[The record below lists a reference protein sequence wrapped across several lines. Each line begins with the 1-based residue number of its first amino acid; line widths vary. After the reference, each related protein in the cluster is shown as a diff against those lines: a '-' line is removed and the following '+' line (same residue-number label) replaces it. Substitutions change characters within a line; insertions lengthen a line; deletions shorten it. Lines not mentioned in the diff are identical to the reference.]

1 MADLLT
7 LVRDPAVDIAAI
19 AAHLDALP
27 LADRQR
33 EAHALGRADQR
44 QLWHKAAAAPAL
56 TLDDFVPASVPPL
69 TPVRHEGRNTLPLP
83 GKHKFFAKP
92 MVRPADG
99 SARLFGYNDAPSR
112 GLVGPGYFVAHD
124 TASEP
129 AWQERGAIVVDYFL
143 VPDGP
148 VAEGWPAV
156 KENHQGLQRLVYYH
170 TRDFMRRVAD
180 GVTIGAA
187 YKEDK
192 ALDHY
197 FVLVR
202 Q

>member
-1 MADLLT
+1 MT
-7 LVRDPAVDIAAI
+7 IRPANVQPDVVFDVQTVAVA
-19 AAHLDALP
+19 LDADVLVLQEVWWPTDRPGFIEELAADHYAMHALHEHP
-27 LADRQR
+27 LARDIRV
-33 EAHALGRADQR
+33 ALGKEEILVLELA
-44 QLWHKAAAAPAL
+44 
-56 TLDDFVPASVPPL
+56 VP
-69 TPVRHEGRNTLPLP
+69 EGSLNLPD
-83 GKHKFFAKP
+83 GGG
-92 MVRPADG
+92 MVHG

-129 AWQERGAIVVDYFL
+129 AWQERGAVVVDYFL
-143 VPDGP
+143 VPDAP

-156 KENHQGLQRLVYYH
+156 KQNHEGLQRWVYFH

>member
-1 MADLLT
+1 MAEVQT
-7 LVRDPAVDIAAI
+7 LVRDPAVGIQAI
-19 AAHLDALP
+19 AAYLEALP
-27 LADRQR
+27 LAERQQQV
-33 EAHALGRADQR
+33 HALGRADQR
-44 QLWHKAAAAPAL
+44 LLWHKAAQSPAL
-56 TLDDFVPASVPPL
+56 TLDDFVPPDRAVLQPG
-69 TPVRHEGRNTLPLP
+69 RHEGRNTLPLP

-124 TASEP
+124 TAEHP

-143 VPDGP
+143 TPDGA
-148 VAEGWPAV
+148 VAQGWPQV
-156 KENHQGLQRLVYYH
+156 KPNHQGLQRFVYFH
-170 TRDFMRRVAD
+170 TRDFMRKVAD

-187 YKEDK
+187 YKDER